1 MLVGHDPF
9 ISTEIDRLLGRQIA
23 QHSFIDVDDLVLLE
37 DHGSGEH
44 CLIGKVHGVALDR
57 HFPVSEWLRLHEPR
71 DAVLNLGHLFMGL
84 QACHSET
91 IAHARASSD
100 LFRHTI
106 DTAELGSQV
115 NQAISVL
122 HHNEGLVQISDLLLV
137 HILKVLSDADLLPI
151 VVENLFHGVGSEV
164 YILNDVGTH
173 VTPVSDHRRADN
185 LGVHTVVELCL
196 VARFAL
202 QLLNFVEAGDGGYEA
217 REGIHTDVK
226 ASFSHKDRGLEA
238 TDHH

>member
-9 ISTEIDRLLGRQIA
+9 ISTEINRLLGRQIA

-37 DHGSGEH
+37 DHRSVEH

-57 HFPVSEWLRLHEPR
+57 HFPVSKWLRLHEPR
-71 DAVLNLGHLFMGL
+71 DAVLNLVHLFIWL
-84 QACHSET
+84 QAGHSEA

-106 DTAELGSQV
+106 DAAELGWQV

-122 HHNEGLVQISDLLLV
+122 HHNEWLMQISDLLLV

-151 VVENLFHGVGSEV
+151 VVKHLFHGVGGEV
-164 YILNDVGTH
+164 YILDDIGTH
-173 VTPVSDHRRADN
+173 VTPVSDHR
-185 LGVHTVVELCL
+185 
-196 VARFAL
+196 
-202 QLLNFVEAGDGGYEA
+202 
-217 REGIHTDVK
+217 
-226 ASFSHKDRGLEA
+226 
-238 TDHH
+238 